1 MSEGSDLTGPR
12 PIPEISPEELEA
24 RMVRGDAILLLD
36 VREPW
41 EREIADL
48 PEYGQVH
55 MPLNDLVFRHGQLDR
70 DAEIVVYCR
79 SGARSDSA
87 AQLLRHYGFGKVWNL
102 AGGVLRWRRDVD
114 PSMKAY

>member
-1 MSEGSDLTGPR
+1 MSQRSDLTGPR
-12 PIPEISPEELEA
+12 PIPEISPEELKG
-24 RMVRGDAILLLD
+24 RMERGDVILLLD
-36 VREPW
+36 VREQW

-48 PEYGQVH
+48 PAYGQVH
-55 MPLNDLVFRHGQLDR
+55 MPLNDLVLRHGQLDQ

-87 AQLLRHYGFGKVWNL
+87 AQLLRHYGFVQVWNL

-114 PSMKAY
+114 PSMRAY